1 MKFGIL
7 GGGSWG
13 TALAILWSRHGH
25 HVDLW
30 VRDPQAAE
38 AYQEARR
45 NTRYLPE
52 IDFPEQLYIHNNLE
66 ATIAANDLLFMA
78 VPLQAYR
85 NFLTHVKPLLQDKH
99 QLVLLSKG
107 IEIDT
112 HLLPSQI
119 VTDVLGDSWTD
130 RTFALSGP
138 SFAAEVARDMPT
150 TVVLTGSVKERV
162 VELQHELKCPTFR
175 TYRNLDVLGVEV
187 CGALKNVI
195 AIAAGM
201 VTGMNLGLN
210 TLAGLITRGLAEIT
224 RLGVTMGARRDT
236 FAGLAGIG
244 DLMLTCNGKLS
255 RNLRVGMALAQGHSL
270 ETILRDLGMVAE
282 GVHTAR
288 AAKQLSSNLDVELPI
303 SDVVYSI
310 LYEGMTPKEGLHKLM
325 NRELKN
331 ELRLHPK
338 GQEIPSDSDDSH

>member
-30 VRDPQAAE
+30 VRDPKAAQDFQA
-38 AYQEARR
+38 QRR
-45 NTRYLPE
+45 NTRYLPDVE
-52 IDFPEQLYIHNNLE
+52 FPENLFIHNDLQ
-66 ATIAANDLLFMA
+66 ATIAANDLLFIA

-85 NFLTHVKPLLQDKH
+85 SFLGQINPMLEDKH

-112 HLLPSQI
+112 HQLPSQI
-119 VTDVLGDSWTD
+119 VCDVLGDSWTD
-130 RTFALSGP
+130 KTFALSGP
-138 SFAAEVARDMPT
+138 SFAAEVARDAPT
-150 TVVLTGSVKERV
+150 TVVLTGTVKERLI
-162 VELQHELKCPTFR
+162 ELQHELKCPTFR

-224 RLGVTMGARRDT
+224 RLGVTMGAQRDT

-255 RNLRVGMALAQGHSL
+255 RNLRVGMALAEGHSL
-270 ETILRDLGMVAE
+270 DTILRDLGMVAE

-288 AAKQLSSNLDVELPI
+288 AAKQLSSNLGVELPI

-310 LYEGMTPKEGLHKLM
+310 LYEGLTPKQGLHKLM
-325 NRELKN
+325 NRELKH

-338 GQEIPSDSDDSH
+338 QN